1 MANPECKKAAKKVM
15 PFVQFVKDN
24 VTRAGAHAM
33 DLTPLFN
40 EGDVYDQLTD
50 YFSSTLNVSKVTIT
64 NLDDS
69 DNAALL
75 DRVAPLEPCLTFL

>member
-24 VTRAGAHAM
+24 VTRAGPHAM
-33 DLTPLFN
+33 DLAPLFD
-40 EGDVYDQLTD
+40 EGAIYGQLAD

-64 NLDDS
+64 NVDDT